1 MLSFS
6 LLSRSY
12 NQQANVIF
20 RDFSLEEVFFDIDCV
35 PQLFKA
41 GTTNM
46 NNFKIVN
53 MFTVGFFSWVVGSRS

>member
-1 MLSFS
+1 VLSFS

-20 RDFSLEEVFFDIDCV
+20 RDFSLEEVYVDIDCM

-41 GTTNM
+41 GPTNM
-46 NNFKIVN
+46 NKFKIENYVYRW
-53 MFTVGFFSWVVGSRS
+53 FFSRGW

>member
-12 NQQANVIF
+12 NQQVNVIF
-20 RDFSLEEVFFDIDCV
+20 RDFSLGEVYVDIDCM

-41 GTTNM
+41 GATNM
-46 NNFKIVN
+46 NNFKIVI
-53 MFTVGFFSWVVGSRS
+53 MFTVGFFSWVVGSRR